1 MNVCVCVCVCASYC
15 IVPVSLKRNGSL
27 ALHGKEKGK
36 VIFTLLTDAINS
48 NACKCFSE
56 AAGRFQIDLSL

>member
-1 MNVCVCVCVCASYC
+1 MCVCVCASYF
-15 IVPVSLKRNGSL
+15 IVPASLKRNGSL
-27 ALHGKEKGK
+27 ALEKEKGK